1 MWEQRHKR
9 EIYAILM
16 RDGSR
21 MAIKPLLLVAALHH
35 EMRNKRAEL
44 TSHPLV
50 FEFTNHPLVTN
61 VRPGNLYGFHNGRVS
76 LYTRVQFQD

>member
-1 MWEQRHKR
+1 
-9 EIYAILM
+9 M

-35 EMRNKRAEL
+35 EMWNKRAEL

-50 FEFTNHPLVTN
+50 FEFTNHPLVFEFTN
-61 VRPGNLYGFHNGRVS
+61 HPLVTNARPGNLYGFHNGRVS
-76 LYTRVQFQD
+76 LYTRVQF